1 MAKTSTTSPYEYSSF
16 LRRRALKYILA
27 SLLSIILIGALGVF
41 LGRNPLLRH
50 MANKRIVSAEG
61 IYGLSIRYNSLRMKG
76 VDEVELQGLSVV
88 PRDRDTLLTLQ
99 TLNIEL
105 SFWKLLTGQIEI
117 RQVRMNDLNASF
129 IKANSI
135 ANYDFLFRK
144 KETAQEE
151 QTVGGNYAQKID
163 GMLNLVFAF
172 LPENGELNHIH
183 ITERQDSNF
192 LAIDIPA
199 LAIKD
204 NRFQT
209 DISIREDERTQHW
222 AVSGELNRN
231 THTLKT
237 ELHARGKEQV
247 VLPYITRR
255 FGAELTFDTLAYS
268 LTKERESSDRVILN
282 GKAEINGLHVYHKA
296 LSPEIINLDRG
307 QLAYRINVGTN
318 YLEMDSATSV
328 KFNRMDFHPYLKA
341 EKNDTLWHLT
351 ASVNKPWFP
360 ADDLFSS
367 LPHGLFSNL
376 EGIKTS
382 GELAYHFLLDVDFA
396 SLDSLKLES
405 ELKEKDFRIVQYG
418 ATNLGKM
425 SDEFVYTAYEDGQP
439 VRTFNIGPSW
449 EHFTPL
455 DSISPLLQMSVM
467 QSEDGAFYYHQ
478 GFLPKAMREALIHD
492 LKVKRF
498 ARGGSTITMQLV
510 KNVFLNRNKNIARK
524 LEEALIVWLIETEK
538 LTPKARMYEV
548 YLNIAEWGPLVYGA
562 YEASA
567 YYFDK
572 RPSQLTA
579 EEAIFLASII
589 PKPKHF
595 RSSFTGDMKL
605 KESMAGYY
613 RLIAERLVKKG
624 LLNEHQADSIRP
636 DIKITGE
643 AQKDF
648 DTGDAP

>member
-1 MAKTSTTSPYEYSSF
+1 MGKSLFANYRKTSI
-16 LRRRALKYILA
+16 ILA
-27 SLLSIILIGALGVF
+27 SLLGILLIGILGLF
-41 LGRNPLLRH
+41 LGRNPLLQH
-50 MANKRIVSAEG
+50 MANKRIGTAEDT
-61 IYGLSIRYNSLRMKG
+61 YGLSIHYNSLRMKG
-76 VDEVELQGLSVV
+76 VNEVELKGLSIV
-88 PRDRDTLLTLQ
+88 PHYRDTLLTLQ

-105 SFWKLLTGQIEI
+105 SFWKLLAGQIEI

-129 IKANSI
+129 IKTDSI
-135 ANYDFLFRK
+135 ANYDLLFRK

-151 QTVGGNYAQKID
+151 QADRRDYAQKTD
-163 GMLNLVFAF
+163 GMLNLIFGF
-172 LPENGELNHIH
+172 LPENGELNQIH

-192 LAIDIPA
+192 VAIDIPA

-204 NRFQT
+204 NHFQT
-209 DISIREDERTQHW
+209 GISIREDEQVQHW
-222 AVSGELNRN
+222 AVSGELNRE

-237 ELHARGKEQV
+237 KLHARDKEKV

-268 LTKERESSDRVILN
+268 LTKEREGSDRVMLN
-282 GKAEINGLHVYHKA
+282 GEAEISGLHVYHKA
-296 LSPEIINLDRG
+296 LSPEVINLDRG
-307 QLAYRINVGTN
+307 QLSYRINVGTN
-318 YLEMDSATSV
+318 YLKVDSATNV
-328 KFNRMDFHPYLKA
+328 KFNRMEFHPYLKA

-367 LPHGLFSNL
+367 LPQGLFSNL
-376 EGIKTS
+376 KGIKTS

-396 SLDSLKLES
+396 LLDSLVLES

-425 SDEFVYTAYEDGQP
+425 SDQFIYTAYEDGEA
-439 VRTFNIGPSW
+439 VRTFSVGPSW

-455 DSISPLLQMSVM
+455 DSISPLLQMSVI

-595 RSSFTGDMKL
+595 RGSFTEDMKL

-624 LLNEHQADSIRP
+624 LLSEHQADSIRP
-636 DIKITGE
+636 DIKIVGE
-643 AQKDF
+643 AQKEFEIGEVPGAD
-648 DTGDAP
+648 